1 MCVCVGA
8 LGWWWS
14 KTFVSPMPPQ
24 VGLAQSPTYQRS
36 IGNLVPGG
44 KNSVLNWVL
53 KLNHLFKLFEV
64 LNLVFACI
72 CNEKGFKVIKLWNT
86 SDTSVL
92 YSVKSTRLQ
101 SRLQSPSYPRPPSK
115 EKNIATIVS
124 LAFHVIF
131 KRTIYT

>member
-1 MCVCVGA
+1 MY
-8 LGWWWS
+8 
-14 KTFVSPMPPQ
+14 F
-24 VGLAQSPTYQRS
+24 
-36 IGNLVPGG
+36 
-44 KNSVLNWVL
+44 
-53 KLNHLFKLFEV
+53 
-64 LNLVFACI
+64 
-72 CNEKGFKVIKLWNT
+72 NEKGFKVIKLWNT

-131 KRTIYT
+131 KRTIYTYK